1 MEEHIEEQM
10 ADIVA
15 EEATFQDEDS
25 NVGSHY
31 DCDNDDVDDDLIM
44 MAMMMMMMMVILIAA
59 GRAAFFNNNF
69 IDRVVQH
76 LLHQLHLQ

>member
-1 MEEHIEEQM
+1 MLNIY
-10 ADIVA
+10 
-15 EEATFQDEDS
+15 
-25 NVGSHY
+25 VGSHY

-44 MAMMMMMMMVILIAA
+44 MVMMMAILIAA

>member
-1 MEEHIEEQM
+1 MILM
-10 ADIVA
+10 IIIIII
-15 EEATFQDEDS
+15 
-25 NVGSHY
+25 NNCRYNMLNIYVGSHY

-44 MAMMMMMMMVILIAA
+44 MAMMMMMMMAILIAA